1 MSHWPIAAVQT
12 DCRLGDVTH
21 NLAIV
26 RGRLR
31 EAAGRGARLVIF
43 PECMLTGYAFASRAE
58 AWPHAENVPGPSTD
72 ALAADC
78 RELGVWTA
86 VGLLERGEGGELYNA
101 CALVGPDGRV
111 ATYRKAHLPYLG
123 VDRFATPGNRPFTVH
138 DLGGLRVGML
148 ICYDDSFPE
157 AARCLTLLGVD
168 LVLLPTNWPSGAA
181 AVAKFLVPARAL
193 ENHVYYAAVNR
204 VGEEGG
210 FRFIGRSRLVG
221 PDGETLATAD
231 HDRETILE
239 ASIDP
244 MAARAKYLVRIP
256 GAYELHRLADRRPD
270 LYGPVCDPA
279 LRPPPPR
286 RLDDPIVK
294 PGNPG
299 KSG

>member
-1 MSHWPIAAVQT
+1 
-12 DCRLGDVTH
+12 
-21 NLAIV
+21 
-26 RGRLR
+26 
-31 EAAGRGARLVIF
+31 
-43 PECMLTGYAFASRAE
+43 MLTGYAFGSKAE
-58 AWPHAENVPGPSTD
+58 AWPHAESLPGPCAE
-72 ALAADC
+72 ALVADC

-86 VGLLERGEGGELYNA
+86 VGLLERGSNGELYNA
-101 CALVGPDGRV
+101 CALIGPEGLV
-111 ATYRKAHLPYLG
+111 ASYRKAHLPYLG
-123 VDRFATPGNRPFTVH
+123 VDRFVAPGDRPFAVH

-231 HDRETILE
+231 YDKE
-239 ASIDP
+239 AVLYASVDP
-244 MAARAKYLVRIP
+244 AAARAKHLVRIP

-270 LYGPVCDPA
+270 LYGPVCDPK
-279 LRPPPPR
+279 LRPPSPR
-286 RLDDPIVK
+286 RE
-294 PGNPG
+294 
-299 KSG
+299 